1 MNILFFII
9 PLSALIAAVGVAA
22 FLLANRNGQF
32 DDLETPAY
40 RILDDDFFG
49 DLDE

>member
-9 PLSALIAAVGVAA
+9 PLSGLIAAVGVAA
-22 FLLANRNGQF
+22 FLYANRSGQF

-40 RILDDDFFG
+40 RILDDEYFG
-49 DLDE
+49 DSDE